1 MRVVL
6 FRHGPAGERDPA
18 KWPDDAQR
26 PLTAKGE
33 QRTAA
38 AAAGLRRLRPDV
50 RHLFTSPLL
59 RALQTTQIV
68 ARVLALHGPV
78 ETWEELS
85 GGVPLREVVARLSQV
100 PPSSTIVLVG
110 HEPDLGRLAGSLLF
124 GETRAIPLRKAGA
137 CCLLF
142 EDTPRAGGAHLQ
154 WVASPRMLRLIG
166 RTKGRS

>member
-50 RHLFTSPLL
+50 RHVFTSPLL

-110 HEPDLGRLAGSLLF
+110 HEPDLGALA
-124 GETRAIPLRKAGA
+124 AWMV
-137 CCLLF
+137 
-142 EDTPRAGGAHLQ
+142 GAHEPFVMKKGGVCRIEVTAMPPAGHGQVVWL
-154 WVASPRMLRLIG
+154 ATPKMLRSLA
-166 RTKGRS
+166 K